1 MDPCQL
7 EFGFRPSRRRR
18 RRSPPSLRRLVQRA
32 SLVCTAIRVC
42 HSLIRSRLDLCLWSS
57 RTLACPPVIIPT
69 HMFMLLASGRLVS
82 PHLISRYPS
91 PSLSYSAV
99 HTLPSLC
106 MHASFSPARSSPLC
120 RSSRHP
126 IYLDISF
133 SRQASKASGGEH
145 SRAIYDL
152 GHQQN
157 GKSRRRRRARRIS
170 PFEDVCGDPESPRR
184 RGRRRK
190 REAGSSRQTRPLQAL
205 AGHVRVI

>member
-1 MDPCQL
+1 M
-7 EFGFRPSRRRR
+7 
-18 RRSPPSLRRLVQRA
+18 
-32 SLVCTAIRVC
+32 
-42 HSLIRSRLDLCLWSS
+42 CLWSS

-157 GKSRRRRRARRIS
+157 GKSRRRRRRARRIS

-190 REAGSSRQTRPLQAL
+190 REAGSSRQTWPLQAL
-205 AGHVRVI
+205 AMSGSFRRRHVCLSSTAVAGPPPPTPSSLTNASCPNVVERGPSP